1 MDAISLVSFSH
12 PWYLR
17 MSVSDLCN
25 QTLKYFSKTFTH
37 SVSFSLEYS
46 GSTCLILWCWMSW
59 LVSLSP
65 WPHYM
70 MTWFYFLAIWEK
82 KIFILNFAAFTNSL
96 WKPLSDFLE
105 HYYVISFYKSRL
117 CFFFLRF
124 WSSLSFL
131 YRYFSSGVLSQGHTC
146 ACFQSSLPSIFLL
159 IVLLFPLYLWVITF
173 FHCCDKVPNKSNCRK
188 EGSVWVH
195 FLKLRYIVASW
206 QEGTVAGAR
215 GGWILSL
222 RQVGSSI
229 KKSQEI
235 NSRTWNPFILFIQA
249 KDLRAWTGVGQTDSD
264 LTLAT
269 YVMGHLTSCNLI

>member
-1 MDAISLVSFSH
+1 MLNVMA
-12 PWYLR
+12 
-17 MSVSDLCN
+17 
-25 QTLKYFSKTFTH
+25 
-37 SVSFSLEYS
+37 
-46 GSTCLILWCWMSW
+46 CLIIPLASLHDD
-59 LVSLSP
+59 LVLLSSNLRKKSLFLTLLLSP
-65 WPHYM
+65 TPCGNLYQ
-70 MTWFYFLAIWEK
+70 
-82 KIFILNFAAFTNSL
+82 IFWNIIMSFHSTN
-96 WKPLSDFLE
+96 PGC
-105 HYYVISFYKSRL
+105 VG
-117 CFFFLRF
+117 FFFLRF

-269 YVMGHLTSCNLI
+269 YVMGLTSRNLI